1 MKGKRKNRKKEQ
13 KPVADPRDKKVE
25 RIVFAFIILLIL
37 VAIVVGY
44 LMSKE
49 FAEN

>member
-1 MKGKRKNRKKEQ
+1 MKGRKKQ
-13 KPVADPRDKKVE
+13 KKQKSVGNPRDKKVE
-25 RIVFAFIILLIL
+25 RLVFAFIILIII

-44 LMSKE
+44 MMSKE